1 MLPFI
6 MLHSSETREIRSY
19 AMRGQF
25 HARRNF
31 FPVIVTAFV
40 LLATLVAGTP
50 TARPQQ
56 RRPRAQSPPAT
67 PSTTINVKRFALV
80 LGNNAY
86 QVAPLKNPVNDARA
100 VAQALRERGFDVTAR
115 ENLTQNEMKQAV
127 RAFGE
132 KLRDGGR
139 EAVGLFYYAG
149 HGVQVQDRNYLIPV
163 NAKVASE
170 EEVEYEAIDV
180 GFVMAQMDAARNSL
194 NILILDACRDN
205 PFARSFRSASRGL
218 AMINAPTGSLIAY
231 STAPGK
237 TAGDGTG
244 MNGLYTEELLT
255 AMRTPGLPIEDV
267 FKQVRIKVRDRSKG
281 QQVPWESSSLVG
293 AFYFTPSNKSDGG
306 DGTAERERKMTGDET
321 ALELSFWETIKNSN
335 DPEDFK
341 AYLEKYP
348 NGHFVSL
355 ARRRVAN
362 ATASASP
369 TPVRDDG
376 AGRTDPKSRD
386 TTGSQPA
393 SMTNRAGIALVLIP
407 AGSFLM
413 GSTNGDAHE
422 QPVHRVTIG
431 KPFYLGK
438 YEVTQAQWTALMG
451 NNPSDYKGADRPV
464 ELVSWDDAQEFIR
477 KLNAL
482 GDGYEYRLP
491 TEAEW
496 EYACRAGTTGD
507 HAGDVKAMAWYSVSG
522 GTRPV
527 GQKQPNKF
535 GLYDMHGNVW
545 EWCEDRTPEHYRGA
559 PEDGSAWIELNSRKR
574 VKRGGSHDHDANHA
588 RSAYRDWFTPSN
600 RTHGIGFRVAAV
612 PRA

>member
-1 MLPFI
+1 M
-6 MLHSSETREIRSY
+6 
-19 AMRGQF
+19 
-25 HARRNF
+25 N
-31 FPVIVTAFV
+31 VTALV
-40 LLATLVAGTP
+40 LLATLAAGVP
-50 TARPQQ
+50 TARTQQ
-56 RRPRAQSPPAT
+56 RRRPAT
-67 PSTTINVKRFALV
+67 ASPAAPSTTTTANSKRLALV
-80 LGNNAY
+80 IGNNAY
-86 QVAPLKNPVNDARA
+86 ETAPLKNPVNDARA
-100 VAQALRERGFDVTAR
+100 LAQSLRERGFDVTAR

-132 KLRDGGR
+132 KLRDAGR

-163 NAKVASE
+163 SAKVASE

-218 AMINAPTGSLIAY
+218 AMMSAPTGILIAY
-231 STAPGK
+231 ATAPGR
-237 TAGDGTG
+237 TAGDGAG
-244 MNGLYTEELLT
+244 ANGLYTEELLA

-267 FKQVRIKVRDRSKG
+267 FKQVRVKVRERSKG

-293 AFYFTPSNKSDGG
+293 AFYFTPPNASAASADTPERGRQM
-306 DGTAERERKMTGDET
+306 TASET
-321 ALELSFWETIKNSN
+321 ALELSFWETIKDSN

-355 ARRRVAN
+355 ARRRVA
-362 ATASASP
+362 TVIASATP
-369 TPVRDDG
+369 TPVPTPARDDA
-376 AGRTDPKSRD
+376 AGRGDAKPRD
-386 TTGSQPA
+386 TTGSLPA
-393 SMTNRAGIALVLIP
+393 SITNRAGIALVLVP
-407 AGSFLM
+407 AGSFMM
-413 GSTNGDAHE
+413 GATNGAADE

-431 KPFYLGK
+431 KPFYMGK

-451 NNPSDYKGADRPV
+451 NNPSDFKGAELPV
-464 ELVSWDDAQEFIR
+464 EHVSWDDAQEFIR

-507 HAGDVKAMAWYSVSG
+507 HAGDVDAMAWYNRNTKS
-522 GTRPV
+522 TQPV
-527 GQKQPNKF
+527 GRKQPNKF

-545 EWCEDRTPEHYRGA
+545 EWCEDRTPEHYPYRGA
-559 PEDGSAWIELNSRKR
+559 PTDGSAWIDLSSRKR
-574 VKRGGSHDHDANHA
+574 IKRGGSWDHDANHT
-588 RSAYRDWFTPSN
+588 RSAYRDWYTPS
-600 RTHGIGFRVAAV
+600 RHTHGIGFRVAAT
-612 PRA
+612 PRT